1 MYRYISTCT
10 DMYMCSCTLCI
21 QVLHVH
27 IHVHV
32 QLYYSSL
39 SLTKD
44 MTGKEDQY
52 RSSAIRALCVITD
65 VRNIATMLIS
75 ICNVYACVCVSVCL
89 YVCLCVS
96 VQIWSIL
103 TM

>member
-1 MYRYISTCT
+1 
-10 DMYMCSCTLCI
+10 MYMCSCTLCI

-65 VRNIATMLIS
+65 VRNIATMLI
-75 ICNVYACVCVSVCL
+75 CNVCACVCVSVCL
-89 YVCLCVS
+89 CV
-96 VQIWSIL
+96 WSIL